1 MKLGLRFFLRASG
14 RGFTLVELLVVVV
27 ILGLLVGLGVPAIN
41 NGLEAGRSAKCVANL
56 RAIGVAAQQFA
67 AANNGRI
74 LTWDLYPLNRDGID
88 DRWFQGLA
96 STIAGTNQ
104 EIQWNGP
111 ELDKIWSRLACP
123 KVGEKYCS
131 WSRATYAANSF
142 QDPPWGHSLVL
153 MQRIE
158 KPSKTLYLVDGWV
171 TFGAYPGVDLPD
183 PGWPPPGNWPG
194 GPPNGNIDRW
204 IFFPHRG
211 KCNGLFL
218 DGHVESFSGRLPA
231 SAIRPP

>member
-1 MKLGLRFFLRASG
+1 
-14 RGFTLVELLVVVV
+14 
-27 ILGLLVGLGVPAIN
+27 
-41 NGLEAGRSAKCVANL
+41 VANL
-56 RAIGVAAQQFA
+56 RTIGVAAQQFA

-111 ELDKIWSRLACP
+111 ELNRIWSRLACP
-123 KVGEKYCS
+123 SVGEKYCS